1 MHVLHTKQSLLANC
15 FRFWDQT
22 KPTTN
27 VTLYRLIH
35 IEPRA
40 IIKFNHTYQT
50 ARTKQVNVETFM
62 PSYCSNLYEPF
73 NVKSGVNKN
82 VDYWIMWDTVKIL
95 REIELTILA
104 YSEIY
109 LPRK

>member
-40 IIKFNHTYQT
+40 IIKFNHTFQT
-50 ARTKQVNVETFM
+50 TRTKQINVETFM
-62 PSYCSNLYEPF
+62 PSYCSNCM
-73 NVKSGVNKN
+73 S
-82 VDYWIMWDTVKIL
+82 
-95 REIELTILA
+95 RLTQKA
-104 YSEIY
+104 V
-109 LPRK
+109 